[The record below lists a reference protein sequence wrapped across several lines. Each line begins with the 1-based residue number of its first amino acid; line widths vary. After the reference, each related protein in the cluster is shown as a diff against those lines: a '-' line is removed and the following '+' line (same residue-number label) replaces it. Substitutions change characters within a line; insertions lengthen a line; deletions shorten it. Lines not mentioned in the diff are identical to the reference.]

1 MKHAPLTCVSFP
13 RLLNKCHQR
22 VCLFSSNVD
31 FCGGTAMETGS
42 TGSRS
47 RLTWCLERPLSLA
60 GGCPLRLYLIFALY
74 VTSDNDTGCA
84 GVRATQWPHLNLER
98 ACLQMRPLLGSW
110 ASTAEFLTHSHTALG
125 LMLMSLLL
133 L

>member
-1 MKHAPLTCVSFP
+1 MLVFFKQ
-13 RLLNKCHQR
+13 RLLWLHSHEDWKYRIQVQAQLVSCE
-22 VCLFSSNVD
+22 
-31 FCGGTAMETGS
+31 A
-42 TGSRS
+42 
-47 RLTWCLERPLSLA
+47 LSLA

-74 VTSDNDTGCA
+74 VTSYNDTGCA

-98 ACLQMRPLLGSW
+98 VCLKMRPLLGSW
-110 ASTAEFLTHSHTALG
+110 ASTAESLTYSHTALV